1 MVGDLRKVPIEE
13 VSIRSYSC
21 GSPLIFILVQNLRDE
36 VAMDMDDDENGTQR
50 PRNVP
55 DYGIEVDFE
64 ELDDEEREV
73 GVNWISFMPR
83 RI

>member
-1 MVGDLRKVPIEE
+1 
-13 VSIRSYSC
+13 
-21 GSPLIFILVQNLRDE
+21 
-36 VAMDMDDDENGTQR
+36 MDMDDDENGTQR

-73 GVNWISFMPR
+73 GVNLISFMPR